1 MAVENTG
8 ISLPSA
14 TDINN
19 LLSNIDLKTIM
30 GKTMADTTG
39 TGIGVGGA
47 VLGSVLLGALL
58 PRLLGNG
65 LDGNAATAAAIANKP
80 LDAAD
85 VQNIVSANANSQT
98 LGTIPGEI
106 WKAEGDVQSAISASQ
121 NAATLATLN
130 AQIANLQGQTGLTKA
145 ITDAASSA
153 STNALA
159 AELANLQGQAVITKS
174 ISDTAAMNATQHG
187 LVIQASQDVG
197 TNLTNV
203 VSSGNAALAAAINTG
218 TASLLSTTNALASQA
233 AQNAAAAS
241 LATLQAKYD
250 TALVINDDGDKTRAS
265 IALLAASIPNA
276 RELDLQ
282 RQLTVALDDHRHTWT
297 RGTIDSGNTSVITNV
312 NQASA
317 QAQQQQQAITTNGLL
332 NQLVAAQH
340 ATNTS
345 IINGNG
351 NRPNQTATNVGG

>member
-65 LDGNAATAAAIANKP
+65 LDGNNAVAAAALTRP

-85 VQNIVSANANSQT
+85 VQNIITSSQNT
-98 LGTIPGEI
+98 TALGAVQGEI
-106 WKAEGDVQSAISASQ
+106 WKAEGNVQTAISA
-121 NAATLATLN
+121 AANVGQIATLN
-130 AQIANLQGQTGLTKA
+130 AEIANLQGQTGITKS
-145 ITDAASSA
+145 ITDAASALSA
-153 STNALA
+153 DATASQI
-159 AELANLQGQAVITKS
+159 ANLQGQGIIVKAVNEASITS
-174 ISDTAAMNATQHG
+174 QASDANVVNRINDSSYQTSAAIAASTAA
-187 LVIQASQDVG
+187 
-197 TNLTNV
+197 NL
-203 VSSGNAALAAAINTG
+203 A
-218 TASLLSTTNALASQA
+218 TTNALASQA
-233 AQNAAAAS
+233 AQNAAQANAAILESKFAISQVVAADGNLTRTAIAS
-241 LATLQAKYD
+241 LQ
-250 TALVINDDGDKTRAS
+250 
-265 IALLAASIPNA
+265 ASIPNA

-297 RGTIDSGNTSVITNV
+297 RGHIDSGNTTVTTNV
-312 NQASA
+312 NQAQAQA
-317 QAQQQQQAITTNGLL
+317 QAQQQQITTNGLL
-332 NQLVAAQH
+332 GQLIAAQH